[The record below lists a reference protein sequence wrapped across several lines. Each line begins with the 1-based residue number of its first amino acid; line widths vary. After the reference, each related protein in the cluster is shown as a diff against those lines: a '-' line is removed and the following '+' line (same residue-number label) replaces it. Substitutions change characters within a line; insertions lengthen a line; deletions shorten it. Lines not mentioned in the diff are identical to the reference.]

1 MTATLSP
8 SPATVPGPAKKSAT
22 WRHFERHAWFFM
34 RISGVAL
41 LLLALGH
48 MLIMLTFDPSGPNPG
63 VHRVSA
69 AFVAQRWHQ
78 PFWRGWDLIM
88 LWLAELH
95 GTNGVRVVIDD
106 YARKPATRFVL
117 RAVLGLSAAITLVA
131 GSYALI
137 AFHA

>member
-1 MTATLSP
+1 MTATLNP
-8 SPATVPGPAKKSAT
+8 PTVPAPAAKKRSG

-41 LLLALGH
+41 VFLALGH
-48 MLIMLTFDPSGPNPG
+48 MLIMLTITPDG
-63 VHRVSA
+63 VHRVSST
-69 AFVAQRWHQ
+69 FVAERWHQ

-106 YARKPATRFVL
+106 YARKPATRLVL
-117 RAVLGLSAAITLVA
+117 RTILALSAIITLVA

-137 AFHA
+137 AFPA